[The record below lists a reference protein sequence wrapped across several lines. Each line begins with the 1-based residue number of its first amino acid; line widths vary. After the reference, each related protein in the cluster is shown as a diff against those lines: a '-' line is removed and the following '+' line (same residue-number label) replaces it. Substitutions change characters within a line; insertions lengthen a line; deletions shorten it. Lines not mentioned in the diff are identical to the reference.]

1 MRFDYVKLVRDDIP
15 EGMGCEVYLEEWREA
30 DHGDKERLGT
40 PGTLGAS
47 SHSPSWCS
55 MSTEHVFHLYPYI
68 LKL

>member
-40 PGTLGAS
+40 PGTLGLL
-47 SHSPSWCS
+47 HIPL
-55 MSTEHVFHLYPYI
+55 HGVP
-68 LKL
+68 